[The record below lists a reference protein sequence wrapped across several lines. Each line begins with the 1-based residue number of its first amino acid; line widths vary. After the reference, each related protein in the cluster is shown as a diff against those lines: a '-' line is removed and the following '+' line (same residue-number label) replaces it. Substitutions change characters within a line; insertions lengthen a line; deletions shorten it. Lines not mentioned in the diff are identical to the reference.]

1 MHTDSLPL
9 FLRKENRMSSTD
21 SARIPERREEIA
33 DNTAISAEP
42 RPLPSSR
49 KPRFTIKVKG
59 MIPT

>member
-1 MHTDSLPL
+1 
-9 FLRKENRMSSTD
+9 MSSTD
-21 SARIPERREEIA
+21 SARIPERREETA